1 MSKKSSKTNWKR
13 MPPSISAGEWLKALG
28 IAAVMGLLACAAVF
42 SLPSGTDDAR
52 LSVVINRV
60 MTSNPSTCFSVGG
73 RYYDWIELV
82 NLEDTAVSLEGWR
95 LSDDPDLRGGF
106 VFGDVTLPGRGSL
119 IVYCDEDPNGEDG
132 GEVFCGFKLDSN
144 GELLLLADKGQRR
157 VQALDVPA
165 MAASDVY
172 QRDASGEYSV
182 RTFEQ
187 MLASG
192 AVNLRPDYDP
202 SGVTISELMAANR
215 TVLQDEDGDYSD
227 WLELYNGGS
236 APVSLAGCAL
246 SDDDANQ
253 RKWMLPDIA
262 LQPGEYRLVFASG
275 KDRRDAEGELHA
287 NFKLSASGEAVRLY
301 DPAGEVL
308 TYVEYDGIEADAS
321 LSRQPD
327 GTMTAELKPTPG
339 FENTELGA
347 RRALSVAGRNSLGLY
362 INEIMVS
369 GSGFDWIELYNAG
382 DKSADLSGM
391 GLSDSTTH
399 PRRWQFPEGT
409 ILPAG
414 GYMAVA
420 LAGSEGPSGLQDG
433 YFSADFA
440 LSAGE
445 TACLSLPDGT
455 LLDKVTLF
463 DQFRDMSYGRAE
475 GQANFRWFLETTP
488 GAKNADESYE
498 RKAAQVQFSEPGGCR
513 EDDSV
518 TVELTSDADVTIY
531 YTTDGTEP
539 TNKSNVY
546 SGPLRLT
553 TSTVLKAVAWR
564 QDLVPS
570 DMEARTYVL
579 GVNHTLRLVSVSGKK
594 SRLNGSTGMLKTGI
608 KGTGSDAFVEIYEPD
623 GTRLIAQ
630 DCLMK
635 LAGHNSRVG
644 QAQKGFSLRANKK
657 YGIAWFNAPL
667 FSNRDYTRYK
677 SIVMRASGQ
686 DSMKTLMRDS
696 ILTSLAADT
705 SVMYQETECSVLY
718 VNGQY
723 WGVYNMRE
731 RVSKHSIAQFE
742 GWDNPDDVEL
752 REGKGTSSADFQKM
766 LSWVRNHDLSSD
778 ANVETLRQWMDIE
791 NYLEYVMLEMYTN
804 NQDMNNVRFYRNPG
818 ADNKWR
824 WVLFDLDLSY
834 IIDGNS
840 ADDWLHGDT
849 VGSITPQSNLLFKH
863 LMKNAKLK
871 DWFLTRFGE
880 LLATTFSVENVTG
893 KIQERYE
900 LLLPEMAAE
909 CKRWKWNLATWKR
922 YGKAMVRYAQ
932 QRPSKLVGYLTDSFH
947 LSDAQA
953 QTYFGDAIAKNG

>member
-498 RKAAQVQFSEPGGCR
+498 RKAAQEKIWSEIEVGKKYTGTVKSLTSYGAFVDIGGVDGMVHVSELSWRRIKNPAEVVKVGDVIDVYVIALDPEKKKISLGYKTEEMNPWNQFTAKYGVGDVARVKIVKMMTFGAFAEIVPGVDGLIHISQIADRRIGKPEDVLSVGQEVDAKIIDIDAEHKRISLSIRALLEP
-513 EDDSV
+513 
-518 TVELTSDADVTIY
+518 TVE
-531 YTTDGTEP
+531 E
-539 TNKSNVY
+539 
-546 SGPLRLT
+546 
-553 TSTVLKAVAWR
+553 
-564 QDLVPS
+564 
-570 DMEARTYVL
+570 
-579 GVNHTLRLVSVSGKK
+579 
-594 SRLNGSTGMLKTGI
+594 
-608 KGTGSDAFVEIYEPD
+608 
-623 GTRLIAQ
+623 
-630 DCLMK
+630 
-635 LAGHNSRVG
+635 
-644 QAQKGFSLRANKK
+644 QA
-657 YGIAWFNAPL
+657 
-667 FSNRDYTRYK
+667 
-677 SIVMRASGQ
+677 
-686 DSMKTLMRDS
+686 
-696 ILTSLAADT
+696 
-705 SVMYQETECSVLY
+705 E
-718 VNGQY
+718 
-723 WGVYNMRE
+723 
-731 RVSKHSIAQFE
+731 
-742 GWDNPDDVEL
+742 
-752 REGKGTSSADFQKM
+752 
-766 LSWVRNHDLSSD
+766 
-778 ANVETLRQWMDIE
+778 
-791 NYLEYVMLEMYTN
+791 
-804 NQDMNNVRFYRNPG
+804 
-818 ADNKWR
+818 
-824 WVLFDLDLSY
+824 
-834 IIDGNS
+834 
-840 ADDWLHGDT
+840 
-849 VGSITPQSNLLFKH
+849 
-863 LMKNAKLK
+863 
-871 DWFLTRFGE
+871 
-880 LLATTFSVENVTG
+880 
-893 KIQERYE
+893 
-900 LLLPEMAAE
+900 
-909 CKRWKWNLATWKR
+909 
-922 YGKAMVRYAQ
+922 
-932 QRPSKLVGYLTDSFH
+932 
-947 LSDAQA
+947 
-953 QTYFGDAIAKNG
+953 AIAEENAE